1 MDSYEVMFDSNK
13 NRADSVAIM
22 RAVNNSG
29 IYPMI
34 IQVDNAKGSV
44 IFHFENKLT
53 RRDKER
59 IDEIVKKTL
68 QEVVDIGYS

>member
-1 MDSYEVMFDSNK
+1 L
-13 NRADSVAIM
+13 
-22 RAVNNSG
+22 
-29 IYPMI
+29 I